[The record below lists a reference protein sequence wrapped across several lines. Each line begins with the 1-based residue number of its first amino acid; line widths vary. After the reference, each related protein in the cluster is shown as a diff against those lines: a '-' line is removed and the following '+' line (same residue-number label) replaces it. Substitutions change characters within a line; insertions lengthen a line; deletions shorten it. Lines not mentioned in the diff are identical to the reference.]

1 VRRQL
6 QLGERTDL
14 QGSQP
19 DVALDCR
26 GEQDSGSGNGF
37 GGLVPG
43 YIAETLAHTNL
54 RRP

>member
-1 VRRQL
+1 MRRQF

-14 QGSQP
+14 QGSQL

-26 GEQDSGSGNGF
+26 GEQDSGSGSGF
-37 GGLVPG
+37 GGLAPD
-43 YIAETLAHTNL
+43 YIAETLVDTNL